1 MPLGG
6 MHGTLDVFKL
16 DGRNYLNLSCT
27 VDLLS
32 ADWQPMVRGLSDAAE
47 PLSTF
52 SLHSIS
58 LSTHTAVRGSV
69 RRRRL

>member
-32 ADWQPMVRGLSDAAE
+32 ADWQPMVRGLADAAE
-47 PLSTF
+47 PLTTF
-52 SLHSIS
+52 SLHSI
-58 LSTHTAVRGSV
+58 
-69 RRRRL
+69 